1 MECFVDMYYSGG
13 LVTTHVPQDVN
24 NPYQYVPGTPRT
36 TPHATTTTTTTT
48 TDHPLITGLQQQQQQ
63 PSLSQSSSYELRRSA
78 SNNVSKIV
86 NSHVTYGSSYAV

>member
-1 MECFVDMYYSGG
+1 MYYSGG
-13 LVTTHVPQDVN
+13 LVTTPVPQDVN
-24 NPYQYVPGTPRT
+24 NPYQYVTGTPRT
-36 TPHATTTTTTTT
+36 TPHATTTTT
-48 TDHPLITGLQQQQQQ
+48 DHPLITGLQQQ

>member
-1 MECFVDMYYSGG
+1 MYYSGG
-13 LVTTHVPQDVN
+13 LVTTPVPQDVN

-36 TPHATTTTTTTT
+36 TPHATATY
-48 TDHPLITGLQQQQQQ
+48 HPLITGLQQQ